1 MAVRVPGTIR
11 TAREGRIL
19 WLAVSSGAVLLL
31 ATGAMAQA
39 KPASPPGKQAIKK
52 SQTIPPPRLRR
63 LPPPKPPKPKVPPTP
78 KTIRL
83 SVPAGT
89 PLRVSLLEKVPIK
102 KVGERVTAQVIQP
115 VYSFDH
121 VVIPAGSEVSGKVV
135 RIIPASKF
143 RRAEA
148 IMSGN
153 FTPLRSARIEFDT
166 LKIRNGRTV
175 PIDTKVSAGIRN
187 VIRLVAR
194 KGKAEKPGLLHRAER
209 AVGQEWHTAL
219 REAKRLVSFRY
230 LKKFA
235 VSQLPY
241 HRQYLHKGTVFEA
254 TLVHPLHCGKET
266 LLPAQLT
273 DYGEAPPANSV
284 VQARLVTALS
294 SATAHKGTHV
304 VAVITEPL
312 FSKHKKLLIVPEG
325 TKLEGVVVQAH
336 PASHFH
342 HNGLLRI
349 VIRKMELPSGATSL
363 VDASLAGLAV
373 GRSSRI
379 VLDSEG
385 GASIP
390 HRKRRY
396 FNTALSLAIATSTFD
411 SDAGRAGA
419 SHGGDLS
426 NRGLAGGSG
435 FRLVGLIVG
444 ATVQSRALGQAL
456 GIYGA
461 GWSVYDHFIARGHN
475 IVLAKDTP
483 MVVAFGSQ
491 QPAGY

>member
-1 MAVRVPGTIR
+1 MSVRLPGNARPIR
-11 TAREGRIL
+11 RIGIRS
-19 WLAVSSGAVLLL
+19 LAISCGAILLL
-31 ATGAMAQA
+31 ASGAMAQG
-39 KPASPPGKQAIKK
+39 KPASSQGKQKAKP
-52 SQTIPPPRLRR
+52 SQSIPPPRLSR
-63 LPPPKPPKPKVPPTP
+63 LQPRKPPKRKAPPAPETIPLTVPT
-78 KTIRL
+78 
-83 SVPAGT
+83 GT

-102 KVGERVTAQVIQP
+102 KVGEQVTGKVIAP
-115 VYSFDH
+115 VYSFNRM
-121 VVIPAGSEVSGKVV
+121 VIPAGSEVSGKVI

-153 FTPLRSARIEFDT
+153 FTPLRSARVEFDT
-166 LKIRNGRTV
+166 LKIKHGKSM
-175 PIDTKVSAGIRN
+175 PIDTKVSAGVPN

-194 KGKAEKPGLLHRAER
+194 KGKAEKPGLLNRAKR
-209 AVGQEWHTAL
+209 AIGQEWHSAMH
-219 REAKRLVSFRY
+219 EAKRLVSFHY

-235 VSQLPY
+235 ISELPY
-241 HRQYLHKGTVFEA
+241 HHQYLRKGTVFEA
-254 TLVHPLHCGKET
+254 RLVHPLHFGRET
-266 LLPAQLT
+266 LSPTELT
-273 DYGEAPPANSV
+273 DYGDPPPANSV
-284 VQARLVTALS
+284 VQARLVTGLS
-294 SATAHKGTHV
+294 SATAHKGTQV
-304 VAVITEPL
+304 VAVITKPL
-312 FSKHKKLLIVPEG
+312 FSKNKKLLIVPEG

-336 PASHFH
+336 PAGHFR

-349 VIRKMELPSGATSL
+349 VIRKMKLPSGATSL

-373 GRSSRI
+373 GRSSHI

-390 HRKRRY
+390 HHKQRY
-396 FNTALSLAIATSTFD
+396 FNTALSLAVATSTFD
-411 SDAGRAGA
+411 SDAGRAGGA
-419 SHGGDLS
+419 RGGDLT

-461 GWSVYDHFIARGHN
+461 GWSVYDHFIKSGHN

-491 QPAGY
+491 QPTGN